1 MLAKLLTARVG
12 SDGILRLEVPMGV
25 HLAGCEV
32 DIAVAQ
38 YKIPET
44 DEEKRAVVRGLA
56 GSVTD
61 PNFVRPPQGEFQ
73 ERDPL

>member
-1 MLAKLLTARVG
+1 MTAKLLTARVG
-12 SDGILRLEVPMGV
+12 PDGVLRLEVPMGE
-25 HLAGCEV
+25 HLANCEV

-44 DEEKRAVVRGLA
+44 DEEKQAVARGLA
-56 GSVTD
+56 GSITD
-61 PNFVRPPQGEFQ
+61 PNFVRPPQGELQ